1 MAWQDIKVEI
11 EFTSGVW
18 TDVTDRCWSAKG
30 GRGRSYEL
38 AAPNSGSMTFE
49 FDNADGALNPDNT
62 ESPYAPNVTL
72 FKRIR
77 VTAAHSELYKI
88 LYTGY
93 IERYPRQ
100 YKVKGGHFE
109 TTPLQAVDT
118 LGFLNRVKLRP
129 VYEQFVL
136 NMKPSK
142 YWPLTDRS
150 DKGEYFDRVTGKV
163 AREMSYGGNPKIT
176 TGESPILG
184 DEEQN
189 IPLFTPERPGMPN
202 DDTPPEQFSIIRL
215 THGAGAE
222 IPNFHTGAWSIMVS
236 FFVPPSV
243 LQIGD
248 CVLLNI
254 SAANTGQE
262 NFIQLRAGI
271 VLNDNLHIHLND
283 FIVNGAAG
291 RTINTGR
298 NTRDGFP
305 HTVYLAITDSGEA
318 TWKWSFDGSTIT
330 SQTADNFNFDDIA
343 TRGTLDIGASWPVS
357 NTNHSQA
364 YWGYA
369 SNVVVFNR
377 ELTQTEVT
385 DMANLANGGL
395 LLQNMEDRIDYILR
409 TIGQSALL
417 GTAVGDGSTIF
428 PGSHAGGSTAASAIT
443 DANKW
448 ELGNTYVS
456 GDGKIVP
463 VSRHSRLFPVA
474 KFNLGVGEGGGT
486 VYPITSIEMQYD
498 ATRLINDAEVSV
510 TGGGKLTA
518 VNQTSIDSIGRFSSS
533 ETIETVDESEALA
546 RAQYLVSTYADPET
560 RIESIVFEP
569 SSNPDLWELLC
580 QLEIN
585 DTVRIEHDPRAG
597 VAVSNKICWVESLDY
612 SISTD
617 GVQVKVEL
625 SPAVSE
631 NWLSLDD
638 ATLGKIGAAANN
650 KISY

>member
-18 TDVTDRCWSAKG
+18 TDVSDRCWSAKG

-38 AAPNSGSMTFE
+38 ASPNSGSMTFA
-49 FDNADGALNPDNT
+49 FDNADGALNPENT
-62 ESPYAPNVTL
+62 ESPYAPNVVL

-77 VTAAHSELYKI
+77 VSAAHNELYKI
-88 LYTGY
+88 LWTGY

-100 YKVKGGHFE
+100 YKVQGGHFE
-109 TTPLQAVDT
+109 TTPLVAVDT
-118 LGFLNRVKLRP
+118 LGYLNRVKLKS

-136 NMKPSK
+136 NMKPAR

-150 DKGEYFDRVTGKV
+150 EKGEYFCKVTGKV
-163 AREMSYGGNPKIT
+163 AREMSYGGKLKVST
-176 TGESPILG
+176 SESPILG
-184 DEEQN
+184 DEGQK
-189 IPLFTPERPGMPN
+189 IPFFAPSRVGMPN

-236 FFVPPSV
+236 FFAPPDT

-283 FIVNGAAG
+283 FIVNAGAG

-343 TRGTLDIGASWPVS
+343 TRGTIDLGASWPVS

-364 YWGYA
+364 YRGQV

-409 TIGQSALL
+409 TIGKSALL

-428 PGSHAGGSTAASAIT
+428 PGSHAGGKTAAQAIN
-443 DANKW
+443 DATNW
-448 ELGNTYVS
+448 ELGSTYVA
-456 GDGKIVP
+456 GDGTIVP

-474 KFNLGVGEGGGT
+474 EFNLGVGEGGGT
-486 VYPITSIEMQYD
+486 VYPITSVELSYD
-498 ATRLINDAEVSV
+498 AQRLINDATVSV
-510 TGGGKLTA
+510 SQGGTLHA
-518 VNQTSIDSIGRFSSS
+518 VNQTSIDAIGVFSSS
-533 ETIETVDESEALA
+533 ETIETVDEGEALA
-546 RAQYLVSTYADPET
+546 RAQYLVSSYADPET
-560 RIESIVFEP
+560 RVESIVFDP
-569 SSNPDLWELLC
+569 TGNSALWELLC
-580 QLEIN
+580 QIELN
-585 DTVRIEHDPRAG
+585 DCVRVEHDPRAG
-597 VAVSNKICWVESLDY
+597 IAVTNKLCWVESLDY

-625 SPAVSE
+625 SPAVVE
-631 NWLSLDD
+631 NWLTLDN
-638 ATLGKIGAAANN
+638 ATLGKIGATANN
-650 KISY
+650 KVSY